1 MPDPS
6 FQAPDRPATLP
17 AIPGH
22 MRNFLIAAFMVPLCS
37 TAQTIELAWPNLPCT
52 TLLSCDSGCT
62 ACNMAENSTPIFI
75 GTNLGRTGID
85 ICPLPIGGGDN
96 MLATYG
102 WSALPEEDHRV
113 FVAFIAFE
121 PMHIDSLIIRHRA
134 GTDGPQRLQVRSVLN
149 GTEPTLIGDVFTSA
163 SLSNTVFTDLG
174 CVEAGSGMVYG
185 LLDLTLQA
193 YQGGGGSWD
202 IDDIR
207 VVGSPCEANG
217 INEIAPTTMTIEGS
231 TTFDVLGR
239 TAGTRAAQGLYT
251 GRQKRVV
258 VQ

>member
-1 MPDPS
+1 
-6 FQAPDRPATLP
+6 
-17 AIPGH
+17 
-22 MRNFLIAAFMVPLCS
+22 MRNFLITALLVPMCS

-62 ACNMAENSTPIFI
+62 ACNMAENSSPIFI

-134 GTDGPQRLQVRSVLN
+134 GTDGPQRLQIRSVLN
-149 GTEPTLIGDVFTSA
+149 GTEPMFIGDVFTNT

-174 CVEAGSGMVYG
+174 CVEAGNGMVYG

-202 IDDIR
+202 IDDLRI
-207 VVGSPCEANG
+207 VASPCATNA
-217 INEIAPTTMTIEGS
+217 INEIVPTTMLIEGS
-231 TTFDVLGR
+231 RAFDPLGR
-239 TAGTRAAQGLYT
+239 ATGTDPAQGLYIGT
-251 GRQKRVV
+251 QKRVV
-258 VQ
+258 VR